1 MAWSHLAT
9 YWHLFCAYVVPTANI
24 RSVYP
29 LYSWKMESSFS
40 DSEQLALTHRRDKRP
55 SQKPKQSYPVRSA
68 LPLGSFLSGKVSLM
82 LITPT
87 PGPHGIRSDDWRD
100 SEEAVS
106 LPLAVKDR
114 TGHLGSALGAAMGW
128 GPNPQL
134 PAALLLPVPVKNTSQ
149 HAACKPGPSCLLP
162 QLAGE
167 TKIKP

>member
-1 MAWSHLAT
+1 MAWPHLAT

-55 SQKPKQSYPVRSA
+55 RQKPKQSYPVRSA
-68 LPLGSFLSGKVSLM
+68 LPLGSFLSGKVFLM
-82 LITPT
+82 LATPT

-106 LPLAVKDR
+106 LPLAVKGQLALPCEK
-114 TGHLGSALGAAMGW
+114 TGRDIWAVHWEPPWAG
-128 GPNPQL
+128 GPTPSFQL
-134 PAALLLPVPVKNTSQ
+134 PF
-149 HAACKPGPSCLLP
+149 SCLCP
-162 QLAGE
+162 
-167 TKIKP
+167 